1 MNVQDESADDRG
13 ACLPGGKGWASNG
26 FKPHVSL
33 FWPYN
38 LTHLDQFCFALSQSA
53 KGNHNP
59 SDILI
64 NIDWDFLVGMLINV
78 WNIDDYMGLY
88 KSMQI
93 ILGTIMD
100 YQNLWRGN
108 AVLNQAV
115 FPGRHRVSNTAQ
127 SDIFLGNTKN
137 EEDLNPSFRAEHGQ
151 KGPHFFSHCHWDL
164 LKTSN
169 NSKKTCLSTTLIPM
183 LESVDFE
190 SMIVSCIKIMFKS
203 MLRRWRPI
211 PWFYDHM
218 C

>member
-1 MNVQDESADDRG
+1 MK
-13 ACLPGGKGWASNG
+13 CLVLSFVCNMCVWAHPWMCRTNLQMTEERVCQGGKVEHPMVSNLMSPFFG
-26 FKPHVSL
+26 PII
-33 FWPYN
+33 WPI
-38 LTHLDQFCFALSQSA
+38 LTNFVLHYHNPRR
-53 KGNHNP
+53 GNHNP

-127 SDIFLGNTKN
+127 SDIFFGNTKN

-151 KGPHFFSHCHWDL
+151 KGPHFFHIAIG
-164 LKTSN
+164 
-169 NSKKTCLSTTLIPM
+169 TC
-183 LESVDFE
+183 
-190 SMIVSCIKIMFKS
+190 
-203 MLRRWRPI
+203 
-211 PWFYDHM
+211 
-218 C
+218 